1 VPGSSGSGGTAKGDG
16 KGGGNGKAAGRD
28 VGGLS
33 EAYTA
38 ARNVE
43 TAINRTYGRMRSR
56 QLGAAL
62 GASPDAM
69 EGLASISKP
78 ERPDLDLPEQ
88 NGKLAQERQAVS
100 EMAAMAARAQR
111 LLDQAQAAAGTEA
124 SVFAAQASAAAS
136 QRSGDARDLTGIGD
150 EHKPSPLLSRTRRV
164 AGDPTINEPQGVVP
178 TIANLDIEKAIAG
191 NRIGTEGAPGTNWM
205 VVDSWYWIGPFP
217 NEGRK
222 NVTKAFGPEQGV
234 DLDATYPG
242 KGGKTLRW
250 QFRQSR
256 SGIVLPPDPQE
267 YAVYYAYAEVT
278 CDRDRDLWIAVGS
291 DDQSTLY
298 LNNQIVWISTS
309 TLKGWQPGEGLRRV
323 HFVKGR
329 NRLLFRLENGWKL
342 LGMSVAISLRDQP
355 QR

>member
-1 VPGSSGSGGTAKGDG
+1 MPGASGSGGAAK
-16 KGGGNGKAAGRD
+16 GNGKAAGQN

-33 EAYTA
+33 ETYAA
-38 ARNVE
+38 ARSVE
-43 TAINRTYGRMRSR
+43 AAISQTYGRMRSR
-56 QLGAAL
+56 RLGAAL
-62 GASPDAM
+62 GASPEAM
-69 EGLASISKP
+69 EGLANLP
-78 ERPDLDLPEQ
+78 TPARPDLDLPERD
-88 NGKLAQERQAVS
+88 GKLAKERQAVS

-136 QRSGDARDLTGIGD
+136 QRSGDARDLTGVGD
-150 EHKPSPLLSRTRRV
+150 ARKNSPLPGRTRRV
-164 AGDPTINEPQGVVP
+164 AGDPTASEPQGVVP

-191 NRIGTEGAPGTNWM
+191 SRIGGEGAPGADWM

-222 NVTKAFGPEQGV
+222 NVNRAFGPEQGV

-256 SGIVLPPDPQE
+256 AGIVLPPDPQE

-278 CDRDRDLWIAVGS
+278 CDRERDLWIAVGS

-329 NRLLFRLENGWKL
+329 NRLLFRLENGWRL
-342 LGMSVAISLRDQP
+342 LGMSVAISLRRP
-355 QR
+355 EGAPPRPSR